1 MFILNNINFLFN
13 YKIGVL
19 NVRRCKQLK
28 NDQEQKRL
36 KTGGTLHKRRI
47 NEVEVVKEIEEVDE
61 YKEYIDKIKSENIN
75 KYSLIFTK
83 LAVNDFSIYNGT
95 EPNIDIDDVQNSI
108 LQIMMSIFFIILN

>member
-1 MFILNNINFLFN
+1 M
-13 YKIGVL
+13 
-19 NVRRCKQLK
+19 
-28 NDQEQKRL
+28 

-83 LAVNDFSIYNGT
+83 LAVNDFSKYNGT

-108 LQIMMSIFFIILN
+108 LQIMMSIFFYHTKLNCLHNDTNLGNFIY